1 MKKYLYMKKN
11 DYEKTKIDL
20 INKDIPKIAC
30 YNDLIHKIDGL
41 YYLEKVLKIKRFDI
55 NSIDE
60 NINIEKTKKILL
72 KNIDKLYVF
81 NDITLGKKT
90 KEKRITAKI
99 NKILYYDQLQK
110 FMTDCY
116 NTFGKIIKYNIIK
129 NNKRSTYNNFNN
141 NFNNDFI

>member
-1 MKKYLYMKKN
+1 M
-11 DYEKTKIDL
+11 
-20 INKDIPKIAC
+20 
-30 YNDLIHKIDGL
+30 
-41 YYLEKVLKIKRFDI
+41 EKVLKIKRFDI

-99 NKILYYDQLQK
+99 NKIIYCDQLQK
-110 FMTDCY
+110 FIADCY
-116 NTFGKIIKYNIIK
+116 NAFGKIISFNIIK
-129 NNKRSTYNNFNN
+129 KENRNLYENFAESITV
-141 NFNNDFI
+141 D